1 VYAVLLLAVFAVSA
15 LTGCGGKKQ
24 AVWGDTE
31 SGLILEY
38 RMEPGD
44 VLKYEM
50 VQDGTEKVEIMG
62 QTNESA
68 TSKTFVFTLE
78 SKGMEGENH
87 LLGITVESLA
97 ASMKSV
103 QGEFSAE
110 TDDVAGATFDM
121 TLSPFGEEVDVSG
134 AESIKYGIGPLG
146 DRSIKSDFEAAF
158 PDLAGKPVKV
168 GDSWTST
175 DTLNIDQ
182 GNAQIRIISEGVNT
196 LDGYE
201 TVDGFECARVV
212 ADVTGTISGEGE
224 QMGAPLAFEGTLSGT
239 ETWYFAYEE
248 GHLVKLSSDVDSDII
263 VTVQAGQEMKIPIKG
278 TSKSETRLIK

>member
-1 VYAVLLLAVFAVSA
+1 VYVALLLAVCAVSA

-38 RMEPGD
+38 RMKPGD

-50 VQDGTEKVEIMG
+50 VQEGTEKVEIMG

-68 TSKTFVFTLE
+68 TNKTFVFTLE
-78 SKGMEGENH
+78 SKGTEGENH

-110 TDDVAGATFDM
+110 TDDVTGATFDM
-121 TLSPFGEEVDVSG
+121 TLSPLGDEVDVSG

-146 DRSIKSDFEAAF
+146 DRSIKSDFEGAF
-158 PDLAGKPVKV
+158 ANLAGRPVKI
-168 GDSWTST
+168 GDSWTLT
-175 DTLNIDQ
+175 DTLNVDQ
-182 GNAQIRIISEGVNT
+182 GNATIVIISEGVNT

-212 ADVTGTISGEGE
+212 VDVTGTISGEGE
-224 QMGAPLAFEGTLSGT
+224 QMGAPLVFDGTLSGT
-239 ETWYFAYEE
+239 ETWYFAYKE
-248 GHLVKLSSDVDSDII
+248 GRFVKSSSDVNTDIV